1 MRDISLVRFKK
12 KTAIN
17 RREWQRCP
25 LMDTNM
31 FQSLSFHI
39 ELTLGEKILI
49 FVFFANIQL
58 SLNGGVFFFKFYVY
72 ISDVAEKI
80 LHHLILY
87 LDDPTLQVPS

>member
-1 MRDISLVRFKK
+1 MY
-12 KTAIN
+12 
-17 RREWQRCP
+17 
-25 LMDTNM
+25 
-31 FQSLSFHI
+31 QSLSFHN

-58 SLNGGVFFFKFYVY
+58 SLNGGFFFFKFYVY

>member
-1 MRDISLVRFKK
+1 MRDLSLVTFKK

-31 FQSLSFHI
+31 YQSLSFHI
-39 ELTLGEKILI
+39 ELILGKKKFL
-49 FVFFANIQL
+49 FVFFANTQL
-58 SLNGGVFFFKFYVY
+58 SLNGF
-72 ISDVAEKI
+72 DVAEKI